1 MNPQL
6 DRYNNGFDPQAVK
19 DIKSLNEKINEEKDP
34 AALEKLLMKRMCR
47 GFDINA
53 GVIGRVRGG
62 YYPY

>member
-1 MNPQL
+1 MNTTL
-6 DRYNNGFDPQAVK
+6 DRYNNGFDPKTVK
-19 DIKSLNEKINEEKDP
+19 ELKSINEKIEKETDSEE
-34 AALEKLLMKRMCR
+34 LLKLKMQRLNL